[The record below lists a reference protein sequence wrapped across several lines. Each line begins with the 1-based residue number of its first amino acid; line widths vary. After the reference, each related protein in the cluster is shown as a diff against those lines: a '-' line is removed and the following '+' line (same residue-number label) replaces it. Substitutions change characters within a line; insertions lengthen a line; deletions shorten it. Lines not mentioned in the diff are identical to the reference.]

1 MIIKREWQEMDRSMI
16 KTIFTSIIVALL
28 LLAAVGAEPMGAT
41 PTVGSSERGNGSA
54 SGQAGQES
62 GNVTMINLS
71 GIAITTIWGG
81 FYGKV
86 GGSVLLSDASAHKF
100 FEWTVSNFTNSVVYA
115 ANDTVNSWDLR
126 AINSSA
132 VPAVVA
138 QGNDNFNH
146 TFTDTGTFQ
155 SESIGPIANT
165 PFTRTYQNGAVGS
178 LRTYALVTNDNTV
191 NIWAGVAIQNTSS
204 FKPGEN
210 VDYQI
215 ICPALTTG
223 TSYRFYMELP

>member
-1 MIIKREWQEMDRSMI
+1 MERPTI
-16 KTIFTSIIVALL
+16 KTIFSCIIVALL
-28 LLAAVGAEPMGAT
+28 LLAAAWAEPMGGT
-41 PTVGSSERGNGSA
+41 PTVGPSEKGSGSA
-54 SGQAGQES
+54 SGQAGQDS

-71 GIAITTIWGG
+71 GMAITTIWGG

-86 GGSVLLSDASAHKF
+86 GGNVLLSDASAHKF

-126 AINSSA
+126 AINSSVA
-132 VPAVVA
+132 PAFVA
-138 QGNDNFNH
+138 QGNDNFNR
-146 TFTDTGTFQ
+146 TFTNTGTFQ

-191 NIWAGVAIQNTSS
+191 NIWAGVVIQDTGS
-204 FKPGEN
+204 FKTGEN

-215 ICPALTTG
+215 ICPAMATG
-223 TSYRFYMELP
+223 TPYRFYMELP